1 MPDSAAAPV
10 NHPAPYCVSWGKALT
25 GWAEGACQ
33 MRFTGV
39 LRIIGAIL
47 LLAIG
52 GIHLFLVASGQ
63 GGLLV
68 VPFVLNGIAGVVLA
82 IGLLVLRGRLLLWAS
97 VLALLFAVASLLALV
112 LALTVGLFGIHEH
125 WTFTLVPQTV
135 VVDAAAIVVLAVLT
149 ARMLG
154 ARSRATV
161 AEPRSAVGTR

>member
-1 MPDSAAAPV
+1 M
-10 NHPAPYCVSWGKALT
+10 NHPAPYRVSLGKAST
-25 GWAEGACQ
+25 GGAEGACQ
-33 MRFTGV
+33 MRFSGV

-52 GIHLFLVASGQ
+52 GIHLFLVATGQ

-68 VPFVLNGIAGVVLA
+68 APFVLNGLAGVVLA
-82 IGLLVLRGRLLLWAS
+82 IGLLVLRGRMLLWAS
-97 VLALLFAVASLLALV
+97 VLALLFAIASLLALV

-149 ARMLG
+149 VRMLG
-154 ARSRATV
+154 TRSPAAAAGR
-161 AEPRSAVGTR
+161 RSAVGTR